1 MRNEGFFKQ
10 LKEYMYDSSVSL
22 KDRSFILFSIVLI
35 LELIFVAS
43 PLGVLQGEPMSATLA
58 TLGGAILFGIYI
70 IVSFLRRKIKSAKVV
85 VSILVV
91 FAFLPLMF
99 FTNGGVY
106 SGVPVNLL
114 LGGMFINMIWD
125 KKPQIVMNILYS
137 VTMIICWV
145 TAYYHPELVTEFDKK
160 GAYFDSICCL
170 LVVNVLVYILL
181 SFQNKL
187 YEQENKIA
195 REKSRELEEMNRAQN
210 RFFSSMSHEIRTPIN
225 TVLGLNEI
233 ILRQEDASEEIRKDA
248 RNIQG
253 AGKMLLAL
261 INDILDISK
270 IEAGKMDIIPVN
282 YNVSELLSEVVN
294 MIWLKAEEKGLQFD
308 VDIDPNVPKNLYG
321 DEVRIKQILINLLN
335 NAVKYTQEGYVSLH
349 LECEDLDEKT
359 VLLKTVIADSG
370 MGIKPEALPHL
381 FDTFQRVDEEKNRY
395 IEGTGLGLSIVK
407 QLVELMNGEITVN
420 SVYTQGSRFSVT
432 LRQQMASEARIGDIN
447 ISNGGG
453 IGAYE
458 KFEHRF
464 HAPSARVLIVD
475 DNEMN
480 LQVEKKLLDGTELGV
495 DLCMSGLEA
504 LDETLKHRYDVIF
517 MDHLMPG
524 MDGLEC
530 FEKIR
535 KQNGGLNQK
544 TPVIVLTANAGAENI
559 ELYTNTGFDGY
570 LVKPV
575 SGHQLEDM
583 LIKHLPAEKVII
595 TDASEMTGAQLNT
608 ARGYEKKKA
617 VTVCASS
624 MTDIPRDILNDLE
637 IAINPFTIIT
647 NEGVFMDNIDIDS
660 DELVRYMGDE
670 NRFVSSDSPTEEAF
684 VEFFSQEL
692 KKAHNLIYITLASG
706 NSEEYERAVKV
717 AKTFENVNVVNSECV
732 SSATG
737 FLVMIAGKLAKQ
749 NMPVE
754 KIVAELESAK
764 KLIHCS
770 FVIASTDVMARRGH
784 IKPFVNDIL
793 KTFWI
798 RPVLVAK
805 KDSLRVGKIFFGNEK
820 QSYEKYIRY
829 ALPKGGRPDKEV
841 AFVTCVGM
849 EENDMIWIEDLIRK
863 RVSFDHIIL
872 KKASAGIA
880 TNCGAGTFGIL
891 YMDAS
896 EKNYNLGSLLRK
908 NEPLPEIMEEERE
921 DGEETN
927 SETEETVE
935 TIVEEPTA
943 APILAKEWFEE
954 IPMLESDVGMK
965 NSGSKDAFLS
975 VLKIYYDSYDV
986 KSKELNDFFAAKD
999 WENYT
1004 IKIHALKSSSR
1015 LVGAVKLGSDAEALE
1030 MAGKNGD
1037 ISFIEANHAAAM
1049 KEYEEIKDA
1058 LSVEYGV
1065 SGDLPEAPGEK
1076 LDEAYEAIESFAE
1089 MMDYDCVKMV
1099 LDSLKE
1105 YTLPKEEKERFD
1117 RVAQLLAEMNW
1128 EGIKE
1133 EIKGE

>member
-1 MRNEGFFKQ
+1 MKKEGFFKQ
-10 LKEYMYDSSVSL
+10 VKHYMYDSTVSL

-35 LELIFVAS
+35 AELIFVAS
-43 PLGVLQGEPMSATLA
+43 PLGVIQGEPLSATLS
-58 TLGGAILFGIYI
+58 TLGGAIAFGAYI
-70 IVSFLRRKIKSAKVV
+70 FISFKRMRIKSAKVV

-91 FAFLPLMF
+91 FIFLPLMF

-170 LVVNVLVYILL
+170 LVVNALVYILL
-181 SFQNKL
+181 AFQNKL

-195 REKSRELEEMNRAQN
+195 REKSQELEEMNKSQN

-294 MIWLKAEEKGLQFD
+294 MIWLKAEEKGLKFD
-308 VDIDPNVPKNLYG
+308 VDIDPNVPQNLYG

-349 LECEDLDEKT
+349 MECEDLDEKT
-359 VLLKTVIADSG
+359 VSIKIVIADSG
-370 MGIKPEALPHL
+370 MGIKPESLPHL

-524 MDGLEC
+524 MDGVEC

-559 ELYTNTGFDGY
+559 ETYINAGFDGY

-583 LIKHLPAEKVII
+583 LLKHLPVEKVINSN
-595 TDASEMTGAQLNT
+595 ASEMTGAQLNT

-617 VTVCASS
+617 VTICTSS

-647 NEGVFMDNIDIDS
+647 SEGVFMDNIDIDS

-684 VEFFSQEL
+684 VEFFSREL
-692 KKAHNLIYITLASG
+692 KKAHHLIYITLASG
-706 NSEEYERAVKV
+706 NSEEYMRAVKV
-717 AKTFENVNVVNSECV
+717 AKSFENVTVVNSECV

-764 KLIHCS
+764 KRIHCS

-784 IKPFVNDIL
+784 IGPFVNDIL
-793 KTFWI
+793 KTLWI

-820 QSYEKYIRY
+820 RSYEKYIHY

-849 EENDMIWIEDLIRK
+849 EESDMIWIEDLIRK
-863 RVSFDHIIL
+863 RVSFNHIIL

-896 EKNYNLGSLLRK
+896 ERNYNLGSLLRK
-908 NEPLPEIMEEERE
+908 NEVLPEEF
-921 DGEETN
+921 
-927 SETEETVE
+927 
-935 TIVEEPTA
+935 EEPEEVQEAEAPEPVESPAATA
-943 APILAKEWFEE
+943 PKEWYEQ
-954 IPMLESDVGMK
+954 IPMLESEVGIK

-975 VLKIYYDSYDV
+975 VLKIYHDSYDV
-986 KSKELNDFFAAKD
+986 KAKELNDYFAEGD
-999 WENYT
+999 WKNYT

-1015 LVGAVKLGSDAEALE
+1015 LVGALKLGADAEALE
-1030 MAGKNGD
+1030 MAGKNND
-1037 ISFIEANHAAAM
+1037 ISFIQENHAAAM

-1058 LSVEYGV
+1058 LAKEYGV
-1065 SGDLPEAPGEK
+1065 SGDLPEVPQEK
-1076 LDEAYEAIESFAE
+1076 LVEAYEAIESFAE

-1105 YTLPKEEKERFD
+1105 YILPEKEKQRFD
-1117 RVAQLLAEMNW
+1117 KVAKLLSEMNW
-1128 EGIKE
+1128 DGIKE